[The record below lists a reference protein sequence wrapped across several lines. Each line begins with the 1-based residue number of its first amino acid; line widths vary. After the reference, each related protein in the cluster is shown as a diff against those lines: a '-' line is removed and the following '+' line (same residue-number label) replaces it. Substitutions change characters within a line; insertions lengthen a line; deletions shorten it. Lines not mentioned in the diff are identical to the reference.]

1 MEINVYFY
9 ILFGSLNKSQ
19 SSQVCEPHSH
29 RIYTRMTRS
38 QPSLRLKQISRIISR
53 QRDDDTVITSTFLS
67 ITLILLIIFLTGLSM
82 LTAGL
87 VIFDSCHQSWLPT
100 WLLVCIMINK
110 RSKLQNITKKMFALM
125 FKDAVWANTFL
136 AYYMYAC
143 VVHMYIYCCIYVG
156 FSFYCSLLD
165 RGLESS
171 SGLYCCILQWQWQ
184 PRAGSCWKGLFR
196 Y

>member
-1 MEINVYFY
+1 MVRPVLENSIIFFKIKGFAQLLLFSSFHRFLICIVACVFSFSGVCFMEVNVYFY

-19 SSQVCEPHSH
+19 SSQVCEPHPH

-67 ITLILLIIFLTGLSM
+67 ITLILLIIFLTGVSM

-100 WLLVCIMINK
+100 WLLVGIMINK
-110 RSKLQNITKKMFALM
+110 R
-125 FKDAVWANTFL
+125 
-136 AYYMYAC
+136 
-143 VVHMYIYCCIYVG
+143 
-156 FSFYCSLLD
+156 
-165 RGLESS
+165 
-171 SGLYCCILQWQWQ
+171 
-184 PRAGSCWKGLFR
+184 
-196 Y
+196 